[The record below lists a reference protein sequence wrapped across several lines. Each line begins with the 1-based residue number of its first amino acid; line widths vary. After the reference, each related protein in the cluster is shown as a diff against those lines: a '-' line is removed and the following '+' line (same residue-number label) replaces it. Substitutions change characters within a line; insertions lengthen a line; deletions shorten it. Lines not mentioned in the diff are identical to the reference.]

1 VDHEQPDRDSHD
13 RSVPVQRRDVERSM
27 VDVPVAGSH
36 GGPEAR
42 PVALA
47 IIGRDDKIQRLA
59 DRVRSAVAEECLG
72 PGIPDADDTGWV
84 REKRALVL
92 LG

>member
-1 VDHEQPDRDSHD
+1 
-13 RSVPVQRRDVERSM
+13 
-27 VDVPVAGSH
+27 
-36 GGPEAR
+36 
-42 PVALA
+42 VALA